1 MNHFYFWIMTD
12 VVRFS
17 TDLIQIE
24 TQNKMTLK
32 RVYIN
37 VKYSIK
43 SKEILQFFW
52 GGPNFWGGAHKFG
65 CAPPEKFCP
74 YAYGKDH

>member
-43 SKEILQFFW
+43 SKEIWQFFLRGAQIFE
-52 GGPNFWGGAHKFG
+52 GGP
-65 CAPPEKFCP
+65 
-74 YAYGKDH
+74 